1 MPSSEFEI
9 LKFTSQSAWADW
21 LARHHVNSAGVFIQ
35 VAKTNSGHRSVTYPE
50 ALETALC
57 YGWIDSVR
65 KGLDGEWYLQ
75 KYTPRKSTS
84 IWSKINRDK
93 ALALIAGGLMRPAGL
108 AAIEVA
114 RKNGRWDSAYDG
126 QRKMTVPA
134 DLQKELDQRP
144 KAATFFAK
152 LNSANRYAILFR
164 LQSARKSETR
174 QSRLEKFIGML
185 ERGESI
191 Y

>member
-1 MPSSEFEI
+1 MPSSESEI
-9 LKFTSQSAWADW
+9 LKFTSQSAWAGW
-21 LARHHVNSAGVFIQ
+21 LARHHANSAGVFIQ
-35 VAKTNSGHRSVTYPE
+35 VAKANSGHRSITCPE
-50 ALETALC
+50 ALDVALC

-75 KYTPRKSTS
+75 KYTPRKSIS

-93 ALALIAGGLMRPAGL
+93 ALALIASGLMQPAGL

-126 QRKMTVPA
+126 QRKMVVPA
-134 DLQKELDQRP
+134 DLQKELDLRP
-144 KAATFFAK
+144 KAAAFFAK
-152 LNSANRYAILFR
+152 LNSTNRYAILFR
-164 LQSARKSETR
+164 LQSARKPETR